1 MSGGVGLSSRP
12 MSSEASSS
20 ISVVSVPFEVTGDG
34 PTRSLGLVN
43 WRPPGE
49 SPSSIAAIPAIA
61 DLGRREDDSA
71 ELRAD
76 LSQTILAS
84 AIKCRSHQIRTVI
97 EIAGN
102 WSPQESWGT
111 WRSPYMARSST

>member
-1 MSGGVGLSSRP
+1 

-34 PTRSLGLVN
+34 PTKSLGLIN
-43 WRPPGE
+43 WRPLGE
-49 SPSSIAAIPAIA
+49 RPSSIVAIAAIA

-76 LSQTILAS
+76 L
-84 AIKCRSHQIRTVI
+84 C
-97 EIAGN
+97 IAC
-102 WSPQESWGT
+102 
-111 WRSPYMARSST
+111 